1 MVNKKTKNTIIVNR
15 GTKPETQSRRTT
27 ELDWTYADAR
37 VVVCHIEIQSN
48 SNDREAR
55 TNHESQIVNGDFGVG
70 RANISTSDS
79 ACHAHKFTSL
89 DNGQANSKA
98 DAPQPYERDE
108 TRQSSAVIRRIRT
121 RRTRRTRQQEW
132 PKRVSQIHLCEQ
144 TGWLRSSAVRDR

>member
-48 SNDREAR
+48 SNNREAR
-55 TNHESQIVNGDFGVG
+55 TNHKSQIVNGDFGVG
-70 RANISTSDS
+70 RANISATDS

-108 TRQSSAVIRRIRT
+108 TRQSSAGSARGARGNRNGQSESRKFAFVNKLVGFGVQPSET
-121 RRTRRTRQQEW
+121 
-132 PKRVSQIHLCEQ
+132 VS
-144 TGWLRSSAVRDR
+144 